1 MVQVQKG
8 APAKLLIGTYLL
20 PKLGFLFLRTEL
32 GDGDVDFLGGQR
44 RPREREEGWSTLMP
58 SEMEN
63 GMAGTVCL
71 LQAVRLSGRHS
82 KLVRARVS
90 GMKRHSLLYFELN
103 VELDEREVKMPKAAV
118 EMDEGGCVMVMME
131 NHGWGPVEVDRGQVI
146 GQVQVA
152 KLCQVEPDNH
162 VPVDGV
168 VCGSGDIPSLETTKP
183 R

>member
-1 MVQVQKG
+1 
-8 APAKLLIGTYLL
+8 
-20 PKLGFLFLRTEL
+20 
-32 GDGDVDFLGGQR
+32 
-44 RPREREEGWSTLMP
+44 
-58 SEMEN
+58 
-63 GMAGTVCL
+63 
-71 LQAVRLSGRHS
+71 
-82 KLVRARVS
+82 
-90 GMKRHSLLYFELN
+90 MKRHSLSYFELN

-152 KLCQVEPDNH
+152 KLCQVEPDNY